1 MYNLS
6 ISDKYISY
14 KSVTCQFD
22 FIYPKLLI
30 QTLAKLHQI
39 SSQCVI
45 DSFASNAIAA
55 AESGNSFH

>member
-1 MYNLS
+1 MYQYLINIFPISQSLVNL
-6 ISDKYISY
+6 
-14 KSVTCQFD
+14 TL
-22 FIYPKLLI
+22 YPKLLI